1 MVVKPRKVL
10 SSFRNLVS
18 PVAVLFS
25 RHADAGA
32 RALVS
37 CFCFASVSVCVC
49 VLFRL
54 GFVAGAAVSAASL
67 CLFVFSI
74 SRLLSSLSHTFS
86 SLRCNSS
93 SSSTS
98 KLLDCNQSPCVFTP
112 LPPYH
117 LTLPCLASLHHH
129 HHHLPWSSLSVTH
142 LIGLFYVYV
151 YVYSPYH
158 HLFLSVCLFCWRL
171 PHQQGE
177 LLHCSISVSSVYPQ
191 WYPSSLHTHQSN
203 THTTREKEKARNLC
217 VSVTFSLTL
226 TRLFPTGSIARVVLF
241 LIDCLTFT
249 FLFASEV
256 FSFTRVIILSHN
268 TTTPLSPTTARE
280 RERER
285 EFPFPSAH

>member
-1 MVVKPRKVL
+1 MVVVVKPRKVL

-112 LPPYH
+112 LPPY
-117 LTLPCLASLHHH
+117 LTVPCIIASSSS
-129 HHHLPWSSLSVTH
+129 SSLVVSLCDSSHWTF
-142 LIGLFYVYV
+142 LRLRLLSLS
-151 YVYSPYH
+151 SPV
-158 HLFLSVCLFCWRL
+158 FVCL
-171 PHQQGE
+171 P
-177 LLHCSISVSSVYPQ
+177 LLLAPAASTRRAITLQYQRFLGISSV
-191 WYPSSLHTHQSN
+191 
-203 THTTREKEKARNLC
+203 
-217 VSVTFSLTL
+217 VS
-226 TRLFPTGSIARVVLF
+226 
-241 LIDCLTFT
+241 
-249 FLFASEV
+249 
-256 FSFTRVIILSHN
+256 
-268 TTTPLSPTTARE
+268 
-280 RERER
+280 
-285 EFPFPSAH
+285 